1 MRTLLRVIAIVLG
14 VVVVLVAAAALI
26 LPRVIDPNVY
36 REQIAAL
43 VEQRTGREL
52 TIGGDIGWS
61 VFPWL
66 GVELGEV
73 QLANAPGFGAEPF
86 VQVAAM
92 QVRVKLLP
100 LLRKEVEMSTVVLD
114 GLQVRLAK
122 AKDGRTN
129 WADLFAAKGEREPR
143 KPAPS
148 ERKTSAAMSPAAI
161 AVGGLR
167 VRDATLIWDDRAAG
181 AHYTVDEISLQT
193 DAIRGDQPIGVELDF
208 NAKGAQPAFEAKVR
222 LRAQVLPTRAFT
234 HVAVRDLH
242 LEVSASG
249 KQLPRGGLD
258 ATLNAQLAYAA
269 DRNSLELDDLVV
281 NALDV
286 TLRGQARGSD
296 IGGAAPRLDGS
307 LRIDAF
313 APRELMTKL
322 RMQPPETSDPNVL
335 QRAEADAEFTLTVT
349 GAELRK
355 LKLRADDSLLTGSLR
370 VQDFAKPS
378 TQFQLALDRL
388 DLDRYLP
395 PPAAPGAA
403 PELQNDTDGEAA
415 EKTAG
420 GVRPQ
425 AAAKESR
432 PQTGRKSPPPLL
444 PVAALRDL
452 RLNGSLHIGEFKAYQ
467 IRSNDVDI
475 TLSAA
480 NGTVRITPARA
491 KLYQGRYD
499 GNITIDVSGK
509 QPRFA
514 LNEKLSGV
522 QIGPLLKDLQGDAKL
537 TGTADIA
544 LKLSASGNRA
554 QAIRRNMNGDAR
566 FALTDG
572 TVKGM
577 DVLGEIRRAYA
588 VVRGK
593 APAKVTDETEFSALT
608 GSATVTKGVVTN
620 RDLQGKSPL
629 MQIQGSG
636 TANLVTDALDYRVTA
651 TLVDALEG
659 EGELT
664 GRPIPVRITGTLAK
678 PKVGV
683 DLQQVIKQEAR
694 KQVEKKIQEKL
705 QDNLKG
711 GLKGLLGQ

>member
-14 VVVVLVAAAALI
+14 VVALLAAAAALV
-26 LPRVIDPNVY
+26 LPRLIDPNVY
-36 REQIAAL
+36 RQRIAAL
-43 VEQRTGREL
+43 VEERTGRQL

-73 QLANAPGFGAEPF
+73 RLANAPGFGAEPF
-86 VQVAAM
+86 MQVSAM

-100 LLRKEVEMSTVVLD
+100 LLRKEVEMSTVLLE

-129 WADLFAAKGEREPR
+129 WADLFAAKGEARTPVPSDR
-143 KPAPS
+143 KS
-148 ERKTSAAMSPAAI
+148 SAAASPAAI
-161 AVGGLR
+161 AVGGVR
-167 VRDATLIWDDRAAG
+167 VRDAMLIWDDEATG
-181 AHYTVDEISLQT
+181 AHYTLDKINLRT
-193 DAIRGDQPIGVELDF
+193 DAIRGDQPIGVDFNF
-208 NAKGAQPAFEAKVR
+208 NAKGSQPAFESTVR
-222 LRAQVLPTRAFT
+222 MRGQVVPMQAFT
-234 HVAVRDLH
+234 RVEVRDLR
-242 LEVSASG
+242 LEIAAHG
-249 KQLPRGGLD
+249 KQLPRGGLN
-258 ATLNAQLAYAA
+258 ATLSGRMAYAA
-269 DRNSLELDDLVV
+269 DRNSLELDDLMLNV
-281 NALDV
+281 LDLN
-286 TLRGQARGSD
+286 LRGQARGSD
-296 IGGAAPRLDGS
+296 VGGAAPRLDGS
-307 LRIDAF
+307 LRIDTF
-313 APRELMTKL
+313 APRELMAKL
-322 RMQPPETSDPNVL
+322 RIQAPESSDPDVL
-335 QRAEADAEFTLTVT
+335 QRAEADADFILTAT
-349 GAELRK
+349 AAQLRT
-355 LKLRADDSLLTGSLR
+355 LKLRFDDSLLTGGLR
-370 VQDFAKPS
+370 VENFAKPS

-395 PPAAPGAA
+395 PPAGAGTTVASENDAEGDASDGAA
-403 PELQNDTDGEAA
+403 DVARPSTQGAAA
-415 EKTAG
+415 E
-420 GVRPQ
+420 
-425 AAAKESR
+425 SR
-432 PQTGRKSPPPLL
+432 ARAGRKAPPPLL

-452 RLNGSLHIGEFKAYQ
+452 RLNGSLRIGELKVYQ
-467 IRSNDVDI
+467 IRSNDVDV

-480 NGTVRITPARA
+480 NGSVRIAPARA

-499 GNITIDVSGK
+499 GNIAIDVSGK
-509 QPRFA
+509 QPRFT

-522 QIGPLLKDLQGDAKL
+522 QFGPLLKDIQGDAKL
-537 TGTADIA
+537 TGKADIA
-544 LKLSASGNRA
+544 LKLNAFGNRA
-554 QAIRRNMNGDAR
+554 PAIRRSMNGDAR

-588 VVRGK
+588 VLRGR
-593 APAKVTDETEFSALT
+593 APAQMTDETEFSALT
-608 GSATVTKGVVTN
+608 GSATIVKGVVTN

-636 TANLVTDALDYRVTA
+636 SANLVTDALDYRVTA

-664 GRPIPVRITGTLAK
+664 GRPIPVRITGTLSK

-683 DLQQVIKQEAR
+683 DMQQVIKQEAR

-711 GLKGLLGQ
+711 GLKGLLGR

>member
-14 VVVVLVAAAALI
+14 VAVVLVAAAALI

-66 GVELGEV
+66 GVELAEV
-73 QLANAPGFGAEPF
+73 RLANASGFGAEPF

-100 LLRKEVEMSTVVLD
+100 LLRKQVEMSTVVLD

-129 WADLFAAKGEREPR
+129 WADLFAAKGQGEPR

-148 ERKTSAAMSPAAI
+148 DRSGAAAPSPAAI

-167 VRDATLIWDDRAAG
+167 MRNATLIWDDEAAG
-181 AHYTVDEISLQT
+181 AHYTIDEINLQT
-193 DAIRGDQPIGVELDF
+193 DAIREDQPIGVDLNF
-208 NAKGAQPAFEAKVR
+208 NAKGARPAFESKVQ
-222 LRAQVLPTRAFT
+222 LRAQVVPVQAFT
-234 HVAVRDLH
+234 RVEVRDLRV
-242 LEVSASG
+242 EVSASG

-269 DRNSLELDDLVV
+269 DRNSLQLDELVLNVLDL
-281 NALDV
+281 

-313 APRELMTKL
+313 APRELLAKL
-322 RMQPPETSDPNVL
+322 RMQPPETRDPNVL
-335 QRAEADAEFTLTVT
+335 QRAEADAEFTLTAT
-349 GAELRK
+349 AAEVRTLT
-355 LKLRADDSLLTGSLR
+355 LRADDSLLTGGLR
-370 VQDFAKPS
+370 VQNFAKPT
-378 TQFQLALDRL
+378 TQFQLTLDRL

-395 PPAAPGAA
+395 PPAAPGAV
-403 PELQNDTDGEAA
+403 PESQDDADDTSADA
-415 EKTAG
+415 TAG
-420 GVRPQ
+420 AARSQG
-425 AAAKESR
+425 AAKESR
-432 PQTGRKSPPPLL
+432 PRAGRKSPPPLL

-452 RLNGSLHIGEFKAYQ
+452 RLNGRLHIGEFKAYQ

-480 NGTVRITPARA
+480 NGSVRIAPARA
-491 KLYQGRYD
+491 KLYQGGYD

-514 LNEKLSGV
+514 LDEKLSGV
-522 QIGPLLKDLQGDAKL
+522 QIGALLKDLQGDAKI
-537 TGTADIA
+537 TGKADIA
-544 LKLSASGNRA
+544 LKLSAAGNRA
-554 QAIRRNMNGDAR
+554 PAIRRNMNGNAR

-577 DVLGEIRRAYA
+577 DMLGEIRRAYA

-593 APAKVTDETEFSALT
+593 APANVTDETEFSALT
-608 GSATVTKGVVTN
+608 GSATVAKGVVTN

-636 TANLVTDALDYRVTA
+636 TANLITDALDYRVTA

-664 GRPIPVRITGTLAK
+664 GRPVPVRITGTLSK